1 MSGIYLGLLF
11 LYLLAIRGLKK
22 REARGLWVYSL
33 LVLLFFGLYLYEV
46 GFRLRYTIVI
56 TIDSIQSV
64 PYLFFFAAPPLIIP
78 LMPLA
83 DRKRWALPTVLFGVL
98 VVSFG
103 VMTWGWH
110 ETDNWDRKEVLLFD
124 QTYWTDELFVSDAT
138 LAYSDGLLLTV
149 DEAGKTYAYV
159 SKASVGRVMS
169 SFFTRISMRTK
180 TRTSLSSPSHAF
192 GDISGMTLNP
202 HIALT

>member
-64 PYLFFFAAPPLIIP
+64 PYLFFLCRATPDNPPDAP
-78 LMPLA
+78 
-83 DRKRWALPTVLFGVL
+83 G
-98 VVSFG
+98 
-103 VMTWGWH
+103 
-110 ETDNWDRKEVLLFD
+110 
-124 QTYWTDELFVSDAT
+124 
-138 LAYSDGLLLTV
+138 
-149 DEAGKTYAYV
+149 
-159 SKASVGRVMS
+159 
-169 SFFTRISMRTK
+169 
-180 TRTSLSSPSHAF
+180 
-192 GDISGMTLNP
+192 
-202 HIALT
+202 